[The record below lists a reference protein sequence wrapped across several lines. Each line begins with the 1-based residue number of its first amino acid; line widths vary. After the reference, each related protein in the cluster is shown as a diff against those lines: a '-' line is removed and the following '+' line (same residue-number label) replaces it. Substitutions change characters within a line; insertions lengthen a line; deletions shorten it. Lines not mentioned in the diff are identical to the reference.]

1 MTALQ
6 ARLLAAR
13 AVQAAQAQERF
24 ARQLRPRTG
33 ADIPAQRAVGDAS
46 APTLAVVRSSV

>member
-13 AVQAAQAQERF
+13 SVKAAQEQEQF
-24 ARQLRPRTG
+24 ARLLRPSPDFPSQRTTDG
-33 ADIPAQRAVGDAS
+33 VPPLTVVS
-46 APTLAVVRSSV
+46 ATA

>member
-13 AVQAAQAQERF
+13 SVRAAQAQEAF
-24 ARQLRPRTG
+24 ARRLRPGTDVS
-33 ADIPAQRAVGDAS
+33 AIPAQRTSDDDVA
-46 APTLAVVRSSV
+46 APLVLVAGA

>member
-13 AVQAAQAQERF
+13 SVQAAQAQERF
-24 ARQLRPRTG
+24 ARQLRPL
-33 ADIPAQRAVGDAS
+33 AEIPAQRTPSETPLPAL
-46 APTLAVVRSSV
+46 TVVAATG